1 MLHDTGSGKTA
12 VVDPPEAGP
21 IEAALSASG
30 FGIDWIVIT
39 HHHMD
44 HIAAVP
50 ELKAKY
56 GCQVVGPA
64 ADEHRIPGLDLT
76 VREGDRFQLGEAEAE
91 VFDTPATRRGT
102 SPTGSKTTGTVLRR
116 HPVALG
122 CGRVFEGTMEQMWE
136 SLAKLRALP
145 DDAVVHCGH
154 EYTLSNAHFAV
165 TVDPDNEELMERVA
179 AIEELRR
186 EGKPTVPSNLGV
198 EKRTNPFLRPD
209 DPRIRA
215 LLGMQDAS
223 DAEVFGEIRD
233 PQGQLLTPP
242 TGKWANRRL
251 PSSPR

>member
-1 MLHDTGSGKTA
+1 MLEIQTIPVLSDNYSYVLHDTGSGKIA
-12 VVDPPEAGP
+12 VVDPPETGP

-50 ELKAKY
+50 ALKETY

-64 ADEHRIPGLDLT
+64 ADQHRIPGLDLL
-76 VREGDRFQLGEAEAE
+76 VREGDRFQLGEAEAQ
-91 VFDTPATRRGT
+91 VFDTPGH
-102 SPTGSKTTGTVLRR
+102 TTGHITYWFEDDRALFCADTLF
-116 HPVALG
+116 ALG

-145 DDAVVHCGH
+145 DDAIVHSGH

-165 TVDPDNEELMERVA
+165 TVDPDNDELMDRVA
-179 AIEELRR
+179 EIEALRR
-186 EGKPTVPSNLGV
+186 DGKPTVPSNLGV

-209 DPRIRA
+209 DAGIRA
-215 LLGMQDAS
+215 LLGMAGAT
-223 DAEVFGEIRD
+223 DAEVFGEIRTRKD
-233 PQGQLLTPP
+233 
-242 TGKWANRRL
+242 N
-251 PSSPR
+251 S

>member
-1 MLHDTGSGKTA
+1 MLEIQTIPVLSDNYSYVLHDTGSGKTA
-12 VVDPPEAGP
+12 VVDPPETGP
-21 IEAALSASG
+21 IEEALSASG

-91 VFDTPATRRGT
+91 VFDTPGH
-102 SPTGSKTTGTVLRR
+102 TTGHITYWFEDDRALFCADTLF
-116 HPVALG
+116 ALG

-223 DAEVFGEIRD
+223 DAEVFGEIRTRKD
-233 PQGQLLTPP
+233 
-242 TGKWANRRL
+242 N
-251 PSSPR
+251 S

>member
-1 MLHDTGSGKTA
+1 MLEIQTIPVLSDNYSYVLHDTGSGKTA
-12 VVDPPEAGP
+12 VVDPPETDP

-50 ELKAKY
+50 ALKEKY
-56 GCQVVGPA
+56 RCQVVGPA
-64 ADEHRIPGLDLT
+64 ADQHRIPGLDLL
-76 VREGDRFQLGEAEAE
+76 VREGDRFQLGEAEAQ
-91 VFDTPATRRGT
+91 VFDTPGH
-102 SPTGSKTTGTVLRR
+102 TTGHITYWFEDDRALFCADTLF
-116 HPVALG
+116 ALG

-145 DDAVVHCGH
+145 DDAIVHCGH

-179 AIEELRR
+179 EIEELRR
-186 EGKPTVPSNLGV
+186 DGKPTVPSNLGV

-209 DPRIRA
+209 DAGIRA
-215 LLGMQDAS
+215 QLGMAAATN
-223 DAEVFGEIRD
+223 AEVFGEIRTRKD
-233 PQGQLLTPP
+233 
-242 TGKWANRRL
+242 N
-251 PSSPR
+251 S